1 MIDPEKITNFDRT
14 DSELEELMLFAV
26 CVAGKNARI
35 QAEKLDTFLSNIKLM
50 GITPFQYIQRLEI
63 KGLLLSELQKS
74 KLGKYKLLEQSFK
87 YLASQFQ
94 NELHAATI
102 EELQDAPGV
111 GMKTA
116 RFFVLHSRPNSRVAV
131 IDTHLLKYLKREFP
145 NENVPKVTPQQ
156 ISAYRRMERL
166 FLQKCD
172 EEGVAPHQGDL
183 TCWLTKGERISREK
197 SPQTC

>member
-172 EEGVAPHQGDL
+172 EEGLPP
-183 TCWLTKGERISREK
+183 TKVI
-197 SPQTC
+197 